1 MGERQTTDLVVNA
14 LVMALARRAPDGEL
28 IHHADHGSQY
38 TSLEFTNRLER
49 LEDQRVLR
57 QRRRLLRQRRDG
69 IDLGDDQEGDP
80 PHLGPVGAAHPLAAA
95 HDPVR
100 IHRSV
105 LQPPTPPSPA
115 RAPHPGRGL
124 RSRRSRVTHNNPC
137 PRSRVNSTGYKKRI
151 ERFISWL
158 PPGVPVLWDNI
169 PAMSPAFDPTL
180 DQNYQIVN
188 RALGRAAAETP
199 NLYIVDLR
207 TPFAGHWPDWYQ
219 SDQLHYNDTGQYEFA
234 LVNCQELNT
243 VSAALDPQPI
253 GVDAPCDPNYGS
265 TTTVASVRDTR

>member
-1 MGERQTTDLVVNA
+1 M
-14 LVMALARRAPDGEL
+14 P
-28 IHHADHGSQY
+28 
-38 TSLEFTNRLER
+38 
-49 LEDQRVLR
+49 
-57 QRRRLLRQRRDG
+57 RRRTQKAVNTYWRTSIATNVAWGAPAYVQVELG
-69 IDLGDDQEGDP
+69 INDAIWQP
-80 PHLGPVGAAHPLAAA
+80 SANLA
-95 HDPVR
+95 
-100 IHRSV
+100 
-105 LQPPTPPSPA
+105 
-115 RAPHPGRGL
+115 
-124 RSRRSRVTHNNPC
+124 
-137 PRSRVNSTGYKKRI
+137 GYKKRI